1 MRRYIWDELLTYH
14 KVIRTVKELSTS
26 EKHPRKDKRHP
37 IFECSPGH
45 EIIDEEI
52 FISDNNKI
60 IIQQF
65 YFNPRGAI
73 HVLRHQKNLGNPLEL
88 YEYIRLPINII
99 PE

>member
-60 IIQQF
+60 LEYEDEEEMINMNNEDIEGENIELEEDKDRIYIIDT
-65 YFNPRGAI
+65 
-73 HVLRHQKNLGNPLEL
+73 
-88 YEYIRLPINII
+88 
-99 PE
+99 